1 MMADET
7 SGSLFLLTCLAQ
19 FEEGWK
25 ILDGMLQSKGNS
37 TNLQEVLEAL
47 EALCCFDAWTWL
59 DKYWKIE
66 DEDEYADKAQES
78 IVHLLEIIKRCL
90 PHVEGCRWKLVTF
103 HNITH
108 LVSDMK
114 KNGKP
119 KEANT
124 KVGEKTTSTLPK
136 AWAIVLASSTLH
148 LLGRLH
154 ND

>member
-1 MMADET
+1 MTADET

-19 FEEGWK
+19 FEEWK

-66 DEDEYADKAQES
+66 DEYADKAQES
-78 IVHLLEIIKRCL
+78 IVHLLEIIKRHL
-90 PHVEGCRWKLVTF
+90 PCVEGCRWKLVTF

-114 KNGKP
+114 KYGKP

-124 KVGEKTTSTLPK
+124 KVGEKNHKHFAKSLGHCACKQHSTFTRQI
-136 AWAIVLASSTLH
+136 AQ
-148 LLGRLH
+148 
-154 ND
+154 